1 MGRRAIAR
9 TSQTPGKTRLCNVF
23 DVAHRYHLVDLPG
36 YGWAKVS
43 KDERKRFVQ
52 LVRGYVEKREALI
65 GIVWL
70 LDIRRTPSDEDLE
83 MSDVFNRS
91 GVPVLVAVTKA
102 DKTSRG
108 QRARRLADIVKTL
121 GLEDDQTVVT
131 SAQTKEGIEDLRLSI
146 EQLVGSGT

>member
-1 MGRRAIAR
+1 
-9 TSQTPGKTRLCNVF
+9 
-23 DVAHRYHLVDLPG
+23 VDLPG

-43 KDERKRFVQ
+43 KYERKRFVQ

-91 GVPVLVAVTKA
+91 RVPVLVAVTKA